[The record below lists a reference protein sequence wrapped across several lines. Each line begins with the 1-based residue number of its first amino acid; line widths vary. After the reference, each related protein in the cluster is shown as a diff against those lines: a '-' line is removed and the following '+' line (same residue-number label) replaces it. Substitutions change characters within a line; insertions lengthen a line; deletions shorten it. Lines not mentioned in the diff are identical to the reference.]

1 MLVLDGQVNLAES
14 DEIYTKQ
21 IVNSDDLGKC
31 CVFPF
36 AGVSK
41 LISFV
46 FMFYYRHRRKIRL
59 IEGNANVVI

>member
-31 CVFPF
+31 CVFLSQ
-36 AGVSK
+36 VSPN
-41 LISFV
+41 LTHFFHVPLS
-46 FMFYYRHRRKIRL
+46 
-59 IEGNANVVI
+59 AS

>member
-21 IVNSDDLGKC
+21 IVNSNDLGKWC
-31 CVFPF
+31 FSF

-41 LISFV
+41 LTTFV
-46 FMFYYRHRRKIRL
+46 SCSSIGTMPDSSL
-59 IEGNANVVI
+59 CCDV

>member
-21 IVNSDDLGKC
+21 IVNSDDLGKWC
-31 CVFPF
+31 FPF

-41 LISFV
+41 LISFGIV
-46 FMFYYRHRRKIRL
+46 ER
-59 IEGNANVVI
+59 

>member
-21 IVNSDDLGKC
+21 IVNSDDLGKWC
-31 CVFPF
+31 FPF
-36 AGVSK
+36 ASVSK

-46 FMFYYRHRRKIRL
+46 FMFFYRHRRKIRL
-59 IEGNANVVI
+59 IESNANVVI